1 MVWEYIRDTGNHV
14 MYRVTPVFEG
24 NNLVASGVHMEAYS
38 VEDRGAGIAFN
49 VYCYNVEPG
58 VWIDYATGEN
68 RESRA
73 R

>member
-1 MVWEYIRDTGNHV
+1 MKKESMKWIGKA
-14 MYRVTPVFEG
+14 
-24 NNLVASGVHMEAYS
+24 LL
-38 VEDRGAGIAFN
+38 AGIAFN
-49 VYCYNVEPG
+49 VYCYTVEPG